1 MAFVAPLFAA
11 AAPFLSVASGVVGV
25 VGALSQGNANA
36 ASENNAAQAAA
47 YNATI
52 NRQRADM
59 ALQQGNAQEEAQ
71 RRESRR
77 AMGSMRAGLVE
88 NGIALD
94 SGTGADLVAESS
106 LNSEMDALNIR
117 YGAQIN
123 ARGYNAQAEL
133 DDYSAESARGRAK
146 EAKKAGWL
154 GAASSVLT
162 AAGGYYQGVQS
173 KRLYDAQMK
182 AAKG

>member
-11 AAPFLSVASGVVGV
+11 AAPYLSIASGVVGV
-25 VGALSQGNANA
+25 ISSISQGNANA
-36 ASENNAAQAAA
+36 ASERSAAQAAE

-59 ALQQGNAQEEAQ
+59 ALQQGNAQEEVK
-71 RRESRR
+71 RRENRR
-77 AMGSMRAGLVE
+77 AMGNLRAGLVE

-94 SGTGADLVAESS
+94 SGSGADLVEESS

-117 YGAQIN
+117 YNSQIN
-123 ARGYNAQAEL
+123 ARGYTAQAEL
-133 DDYSAESARGRAK
+133 DDYSAEAAKGRAK
-146 EAKKAGWL
+146 QARTAGFI
-154 GAASSVLT
+154 GAASSALS

-182 AAKG
+182 QARG